1 MEPCRAFPWSRSKPQ
16 TLIDLLE
23 PLIIDGELPFN
34 LLRSSEHWI
43 TRKMRWKSIPACLS
57 TTGILVSTNFGFIYA
72 AEDKPS
78 RPDVYSFGVNV
89 SCIPT
94 DRVKSAQIV
103 QKRIYGSHLF
113 VFKHEI
119 AREEVS
125 VEFDIPFDD
134 KSLMDAETLVYFLT
148 KDWRGEDE
156 ICIS

>member
-72 AEDKPS
+72 AKDKSS
-78 RPDVYSFGVNV
+78 RPNVYSFGVNV
-89 SCIPT
+89 SCIPA
-94 DRVKSAQIV
+94 DRVKSAKIV
-103 QKRIYGSHLF
+103 QKQIYGSHLF
-113 VFKHEI
+113 VFKQEI
-119 AREEVS
+119 AREGVS
-125 VEFDIPFDD
+125 IEFDIPFDD